1 MKKSISLIEVL
12 ISVMLVA
19 IVIGIIIQIQNRS
32 LFFFDKYKNSND
44 LISYLVASSLYI
56 PPKFDRNKNIYLYD
70 MIKFK
75 NDDFRKKI
83 KEIKINVKD
92 EKIKSIKKEFED
104 YLLNINVYESKYS
117 FEDQLS
123 KKLFFIKFEE

>member
-44 LISYLVASSLYI
+44 LISYLVA
-56 PPKFDRNKNIYLYD
+56 
-70 MIKFK
+70 
-75 NDDFRKKI
+75 
-83 KEIKINVKD
+83 
-92 EKIKSIKKEFED
+92 
-104 YLLNINVYESKYS
+104 
-117 FEDQLS
+117 
-123 KKLFFIKFEE
+123 